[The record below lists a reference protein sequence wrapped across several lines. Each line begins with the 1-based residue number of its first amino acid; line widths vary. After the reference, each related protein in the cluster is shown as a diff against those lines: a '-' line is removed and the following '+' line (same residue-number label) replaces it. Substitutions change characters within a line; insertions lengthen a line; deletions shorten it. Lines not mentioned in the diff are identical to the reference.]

1 MGKLRAE
8 DPQRGYIRK
17 ITVLVV
23 PLIAFIQSP
32 LPGLCRFSLRI
43 FSRAKLVRE
52 RMETWGI
59 LGFQLSEGSTDL
71 SKLWEQEELP
81 FLKPRGM
88 AKMVAQTVGHLC
100 PKRKGTTFS
109 ELLQFSFSLEMKA
122 SGELWSYQL
131 WGDANLMGGSS
142 VTFHSSLLCSDTHSA
157 LKDSTVIQTKSR
169 KNNSHQNWTFG
180 FQRKRNF

>member
-32 LPGLCRFSLRI
+32 LPGLCRFSLR
-43 FSRAKLVRE
+43 SRAKLVRE

-100 PKRKGTTFS
+100 PNRKGKTFS

-122 SGELWSYQL
+122 SGEL
-131 WGDANLMGGSS
+131 
-142 VTFHSSLLCSDTHSA
+142 
-157 LKDSTVIQTKSR
+157 
-169 KNNSHQNWTFG
+169 
-180 FQRKRNF
+180 

>member
-23 PLIAFIQSP
+23 PLIAFIHSP
-32 LPGLCRFSLRI
+32 LPGLCRFSLRP
-43 FSRAKLVRE
+43 RAKLVRE

-59 LGFQLSEGSTDL
+59 LGFQLSEGSADL
-71 SKLWEQEELP
+71 SKLWEQEEVP

-100 PKRKGTTFS
+100 PNRKGTTFS

-122 SGELWSYQL
+122 SGEL
-131 WGDANLMGGSS
+131 
-142 VTFHSSLLCSDTHSA
+142 
-157 LKDSTVIQTKSR
+157 
-169 KNNSHQNWTFG
+169 
-180 FQRKRNF
+180 